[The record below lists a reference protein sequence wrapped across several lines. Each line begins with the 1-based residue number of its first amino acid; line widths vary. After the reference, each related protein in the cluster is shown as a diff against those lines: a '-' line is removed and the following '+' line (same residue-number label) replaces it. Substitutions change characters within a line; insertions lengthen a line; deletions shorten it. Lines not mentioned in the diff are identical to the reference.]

1 MAPYVHEHQGLPK
14 QHYGKN
20 GVGSENLLGVSKD
33 SHSAGKPPAAAGSPP
48 AAHPRR
54 DWGGVNG
61 ANGSPMLAPTIRVIH
76 IFAPKVIK
84 TDVANFRSTV
94 QRLTGRSKKSSER
107 RSRIKSSGTSASQL
121 QADGITSSASVSASG
136 SLSLHGGGGNHPSFT
151 SQMWDHECSPKEV
164 LQRLVGDA
172 CGTTTME
179 LQQEHLVAR
188 CNSIDSAYSIDSGSY
203 ISGDSCN
210 TMSSHS
216 HELAA
221 SSTELDYSPG
231 TDSFS
236 FYPHRETPYA
246 LNEIPAPFFGDHQHM
261 MNNIMYQYSS
271 PAGEAML
278 QPAQARQQQQQ
289 QSRDMH
295 HHNVA
300 NTMIP
305 YPPPFLDSS
314 LNALGFG
321 DSDMDYMSS
330 AGFAC
335 SSVPL
340 TEFASFPPLGS
351 TPPISSST
359 SATFNDQLFMPPQ
372 PCRFSVQPPLIQG
385 TNFFENL

>member
-20 GVGSENLLGVSKD
+20 GAGSENLLGVIKD
-33 SHSAGKPPAAAGSPP
+33 SYSAGKPPAGGGSPP
-48 AAHPRR
+48 PSYPRR
-54 DWGGVNG
+54 EWGGVNG
-61 ANGSPMLAPTIRVIH
+61 VNGSPMLAPTIRVIH
-76 IFAPKVIK
+76 IYAPKVIK
-84 TDVANFRSTV
+84 TDEANFKSTV

-107 RSRIKSSGTSASQL
+107 RSRIKSSGASASQL
-121 QADGITSSASVSASG
+121 QADGVAPSASG
-136 SLSLHGGGGNHPSFT
+136 SLSLQGAGGNHPSFT
-151 SQMWDHECSPKEV
+151 SQMWDHECSPREV
-164 LQRLVGDA
+164 LQRLVGDD
-172 CGTTTME
+172 CGTTTMD
-179 LQQEHLVAR
+179 LQQDHLVGR
-188 CNSIDSAYSIDSGSY
+188 CNSIDSTYSIDSGSY

-246 LNEIPAPFFGDHQHM
+246 LNEIPAPFFGDHPYM

-271 PAGEAML
+271 PAGEVML

-289 QSRDMH
+289 HDRDMH

-300 NTMIP
+300 STIMP
-305 YPPPFLDSS
+305 FTPPFLE
-314 LNALGFG
+314 NNTNVLGFG
-321 DSDMDYMSS
+321 DSDMDYISS

-340 TEFASFPPLGS
+340 TEFASCPPLGS
-351 TPPISSST
+351 TPPSSSSS
-359 SATFNDQLFMPPQ
+359 SATFNDQFFMPPQ
-372 PCRFSVQPPLIQG
+372 PCRFSVHPPLIQG